1 MIRFFFLRFLLP
13 LLVLFLLRAVLRSLF
28 AAFRAATPGRTS
40 ERTPPSVQAG
50 GELKKDPV
58 CGTYVSSAVSL
69 TRTVNG
75 SVLHFCSKECR
86 DKYRV
91 A

>member
-1 MIRFFFLRFLLP
+1 MIRFFVLKILVP
-13 LLVLFLLRAVLRSLF
+13 LLLFLLLRAVLRSLF
-28 AAFRAATPGRTS
+28 ASRGVSRSNSEPERRAPA
-40 ERTPPSVQAG
+40 QA

-58 CGTYVSSAVSL
+58 CGTYVSTATGL
-69 TRTVNG
+69 TRMVDG
-75 SVLHFCSKECR
+75 KPVYFCSEQCR